1 METLDATPASFE
13 NERTC
18 RGTPSNNTRVKT
30 MIEMRNE
37 LKSFAV
43 LQEQVLRGHDETK
56 GQAWRTDSLQ
66 ALMSR
71 LAEEFGEVITHAF
84 GQDPVCDFLIAS
96 LRDHIEECGV
106 NLDYNP
112 ETFRKEL
119 ADVANFC
126 MMLADV
132 APKVDPRH
140 SDTSTVQA

>member
-1 METLDATPASFE
+1 
-13 NERTC
+13 
-18 RGTPSNNTRVKT
+18 

-37 LKSFAV
+37 LKDFATLQESV
-43 LQEQVLRGHDETK
+43 LQSHDQTK
-56 GQAWRTDSLQ
+56 GQASWRTDSPQ

-71 LAEEFGEVITHAF
+71 LAEEFGEVITHIF

-96 LRDHIEECGV
+96 IRDHIEECGV
-106 NLDYNP
+106 SLDYNP

-132 APKVDPRH
+132 ASKIDPRY
-140 SDTSTVQA
+140 SDAATVKA